1 MSKAPD
7 YRRDQA
13 GADAIVAHFLGCDA
27 AFLADLRA
35 RTSLADYAS
44 KLQARALRFE
54 AWSGGRLAGLL
65 AVYHDATTGAAY
77 ISNVSVLSE
86 HCRQGIASHLL
97 GACLAQARQ
106 LALRE
111 ITLEVARDNLAAIA
125 LYRRHGF
132 SPLPATQGL
141 RLRMQLQF
149 SHP

>member
-1 MSKAPD
+1 MSKALD
-7 YRRDQA
+7 YRREQA

-27 AFLADLRA
+27 AFLDSLRA
-35 RTSLADYAS
+35 RTSLPDYAS
-44 KLQARALRFE
+44 KLMARALRFE

-65 AVYHDATTGAAY
+65 AVYHDATMGAAY

-97 GACLAQARQ
+97 SACLEEARK

-111 ITLEVARDNLAAIA
+111 ITLEVARDNQAAIA

-132 SPLPATQGL
+132 FPLPATEGS
-141 RLRMQLQF
+141 RMRMRLQF
-149 SHP
+149 SQP